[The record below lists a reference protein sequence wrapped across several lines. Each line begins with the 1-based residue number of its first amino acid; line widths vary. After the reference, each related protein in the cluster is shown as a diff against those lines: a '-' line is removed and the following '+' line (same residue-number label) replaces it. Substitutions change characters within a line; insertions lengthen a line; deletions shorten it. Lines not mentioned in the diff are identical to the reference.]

1 MIGVEVTAAR
11 TIPRDE
17 ARAAAERLS
26 SLDRYASRPLTGARL
41 TLRQGSPHSD
51 RPYVADASVV
61 FDGRVLAAHAAGHSP
76 LEAADEVAE
85 RLRRQLRRV
94 VGAEV
99 ARRDEPAVIAAALGT
114 LEPERR
120 DRPQA
125 RLKPPE
131 ERDIVHRR
139 TYSAVPRSTLEAVA
153 DLLDLDVEFF
163 LFRHARTGEDV
174 VVQRRDDGRIGLLF
188 PQGSALADEDDVVV
202 AEPSRYSSPLTLE
215 TPRTEMDELNHRFLY
230 FIDAADGRG
239 KVLYL
244 RHDGDYGLVE
254 PE

>member
-1 MIGVEVTAAR
+1 M
-11 TIPRDE
+11 
-17 ARAAAERLS
+17 
-26 SLDRYASRPLTGARL
+26 
-41 TLRQGSPHSD
+41 
-51 RPYVADASVV
+51 
-61 FDGRVLAAHAAGHSP
+61 
-76 LEAADEVAE
+76 AE

-131 ERDIVHRR
+131 ERAIVHRR
-139 TYSAVPRSTLEAVA
+139 RYSAVPRSKLEAAA

-202 AEPSRYSSPLTLE
+202 GEPSHFSSPLTLE
-215 TPRTEMDELNHRFLY
+215 TPRMEMDELNHRFLY